1 MREFEGHVALVSGG
15 GSGIGRG
22 IVLALAGEG
31 MRVVVADVESDAAE
45 AVAAEITAAGGEAFA
60 ETVDVSDVAAVEAL
74 ADRCD
79 EHLVPRRRPACR
91 RWLGDHRLP
100 REVRDRGDERYGGI
114 GVSVLCPGG
123 VDVLCNNAGVVGHTP
138 IGPESLDSWRWILD
152 VNLFGVVHAINT
164 FVPRMRARVAESGGE
179 AHVVNTSSLGG
190 GLLAGGGWEI
200 TAYRASKFAIVA
212 MSRDLR
218 AELAG
223 SGIGVS
229 VLCPGGVETRI
240 WQAGRNRPAEH
251 GGPQT
256 WERPGRLKGERV
268 IGPLEVGRRVLHAI
282 RENELYAITHPERKH
297 QVEAGARE
305 LLDAFDLATN
315 TPV

>member
-1 MREFEGHVALVSGG
+1 MRELDGRVALVSGG

-22 IVLALAGEG
+22 IALALAGEG
-31 MRVVVADVESDAAE
+31 MRVVVADVERDAAE
-45 AVAAEITAAGGEAFA
+45 AVVAELAASGAEAIA
-60 ETVDVSDVAAVEAL
+60 DVVDVSDVAAVEAL
-74 ADRCD
+74 AERCD
-79 EHLVPRRRPACR
+79 E
-91 RWLGDHRLP
+91 
-100 REVRDRGDERYGGI
+100 RY
-114 GVSVLCPGG
+114 GG

-138 IGPESLDSWRWILD
+138 IGPDSLDSWRWILD

-164 FVPRMRARVAESGGE
+164 FVPRMLARVAGHGGE

-190 GLLAGGGWEI
+190 GLIAGDGWEI

-218 AELAG
+218 GELAG

-229 VLCPGGVETRI
+229 VLCPGGVDTRI
-240 WQAGRNRPAEH
+240 WEAGRNRPAER
-251 GGPQT
+251 GGPA
-256 WERPGRLKGERV
+256 ESYGRPSRLAGQRV
-268 IGPLEVGRRVLHAI
+268 IGPLEVGRRALHAI

-297 QVEAGARE
+297 EVEAGARE
-305 LLDAFDLATN
+305 LLDAFDLAAN

>member
-1 MREFEGHVALVSGG
+1 MRELEGRVALVSGG

-45 AVAAEITAAGGEAFA
+45 AVAAEITAAGGEAIA
-60 ETVDVSDVAAVEAL
+60 ETVDVSDVAAVVAL

-79 EHLVPRRRPACR
+79 E
-91 RWLGDHRLP
+91 
-100 REVRDRGDERYGGI
+100 RY
-114 GVSVLCPGG
+114 GG

-152 VNLFGVVHAINT
+152 VNLFGVVHAINI

-190 GLLAGGGWEI
+190 GLIAGGGWEI

-240 WQAGRNRPAEH
+240 WQAGRNRPAAH
-251 GGPQT
+251 GGPET
-256 WERPGRLKGERV
+256 WERPGRLEGERV

-305 LLDAFDLATN
+305 LLDAFDLAAN

>member
-1 MREFEGHVALVSGG
+1 MRDLDGRVALVSGG

-22 IVLALAGEG
+22 IAIALAGEG
-31 MRVVVADVESDAAE
+31 MRVVVADIEGDAAA
-45 AVAAEITAAGGEAFA
+45 AVAAELTASGA
-60 ETVDVSDVAAVEAL
+60 EGIAEVVDVSDVAAVEAL

-79 EHLVPRRRPACR
+79 A
-91 RWLGDHRLP
+91 
-100 REVRDRGDERYGGI
+100 RY
-114 GVSVLCPGG
+114 GG

-138 IGPESLDSWRWILD
+138 IGPDSLDSWRWIID
-152 VNLFGVVHAINT
+152 VNLFGVVHAINA
-164 FVPRMRARVAESGGE
+164 FVPRMRARVGERGGE
-179 AHVVNTSSLGG
+179 AHIVNTSSLGG
-190 GLLAGGGWEI
+190 GLIAGDGWEI

-218 AELAG
+218 GELAR

-229 VLCPGGVETRI
+229 VVCPGGVETRI
-240 WQAGRNRPAEH
+240 WQAGRNRPAER
-251 GGPQT
+251 GGPET
-256 WERPGRLKGERV
+256 WDRPSRLEGERV

-282 RENELYAITHPERKH
+282 RENELYAITHPERKF

-305 LLDAFDLATN
+305 LLDAFDQAAN

>member
-1 MREFEGHVALVSGG
+1 MRELEGRVALVSGG

-45 AVAAEITAAGGEAFA
+45 AVAAEITAAGGEAIA
-60 ETVDVSDVAAVEAL
+60 ETVDVTDVAAVEAL

-79 EHLVPRRRPACR
+79 EH
-91 RWLGDHRLP
+91 
-100 REVRDRGDERYGGI
+100 Y
-114 GVSVLCPGG
+114 GG

-240 WQAGRNRPAEH
+240 WQAGRNRPAER
-251 GGPQT
+251 GGPET
-256 WERPGRLKGERV
+256 WERPGRLEGERV

-282 RENELYAITHPERKH
+282 RENELYAITHPERRH

-305 LLDAFDLATN
+305 LLDAFDLAAN